1 MKMVEKGLSPKS
13 HRLLLLSRLIS
24 LPTRIKQNEKS
35 RRRKIANNTP
45 LLLLLLLLLLLGS
58 GCGSVGRA
66 VASNNRGLRFEK
78 TKIKEKEAGIGSRAV
93 SFESVKMF
101 IRRSEANLIKTLQ
114 S

>member
-45 LLLLLLLLLLLGS
+45 LLLLLGS

-78 TKIKEKEAGIGSRAV
+78 TKIKEKEAGIGSRAN

>member
-45 LLLLLLLLLLLGS
+45 LLLLLLLLLGS